1 MHQDRRV
8 PTKSRLFVLIVT
20 VYLLYFLLEHL
31 FLTSVTLP
39 IFDAVRCVA
48 FSTPMLNITSKSSR
62 PVPKLVSDMLFFTDH
77 VYIISLQSCSLALP
91 KSLLSRSTCIHG
103 QVLDSCAPLK
113 YLRGR
118 RHELH
123 ALKVTFTHAA
133 IMQLAIGSGL
143 RNVAI
148 IEDDLEFLSER
159 AERFSNN
166 TISAFTTLLHSK
178 SWAMIRFG
186 YRPYFLQ
193 KAGSEPCPT
202 NCRCRISPM
211 YGFHFCQMQ
220 YHGCDMRSS
229 DFYVINSQYFL
240 TFQRAMLNRKRR
252 NVDRIVD
259 LYPMRSIS
267 KQWMFIPQVS
277 FQRVLDIPVDYQI
290 GSGSLFIKKCVL
302 PRPIPPSVAEQAI
315 SVYTT

>member
-1 MHQDRRV
+1 MSNGVAVEYHQ
-8 PTKSRLFVLIVT
+8 
-20 VYLLYFLLEHL
+20 
-31 FLTSVTLP
+31 
-39 IFDAVRCVA
+39 C
-48 FSTPMLNITSKSSR
+48 M
-62 PVPKLVSDMLFFTDH
+62 
-77 VYIISLQSCSLALP
+77 
-91 KSLLSRSTCIHG
+91 
-103 QVLDSCAPLK
+103 
-113 YLRGR
+113 
-118 RHELH
+118 
-123 ALKVTFTHAA
+123 VTF
-133 IMQLAIGSGL
+133 I
-143 RNVAI
+143 
-148 IEDDLEFLSER
+148 
-159 AERFSNN
+159 
-166 TISAFTTLLHSK
+166 
-178 SWAMIRFG
+178 
-186 YRPYFLQ
+186 
-193 KAGSEPCPT
+193 
-202 NCRCRISPM
+202 
-211 YGFHFCQMQ
+211 MQ